1 MEDIKKEELVEET
14 NETPMVEEEKTTEE
28 KVEEVSEPANEETTN
43 EETTQEESV
52 EETASELE
60 MLRKE
65 NEMLKQQLLEIK
77 YEGLS
82 EDEIGM
88 INNSNYDAS
97 GKEYLLNVIKQ
108 MKDNFSKK
116 VDNKELESEIVSDE
130 SYEEQFDENGDIIV
144 KDLQDLL

>member
-1 MEDIKKEELVEET
+1 MEDLKKEELVMEKEEET
-14 NETPMVEEEKTTEE
+14 NETPIQEKLEEVKEEKTT
-28 KVEEVSEPANEETTN
+28 NEESIE
-43 EETTQEESV
+43 EETV
-52 EETASELE
+52 SELE

-77 YEGLS
+77 YEGLNES
-82 EDEIGM
+82 EIEM
-88 INNSNYDAS
+88 INNSNYDAN

-116 VDNKELESEIVSDE
+116 VDNKELESEIVNEE
-130 SYEEQFDENGDIIV
+130 SYEEQFDENGDIII

>member
-1 MEDIKKEELVEET
+1 MEDIKKEELVE
-14 NETPMVEEEKTTEE
+14 TPIE
-28 KVEEVSEPANEETTN
+28 KVEEVSEPTN
-43 EETTQEESV
+43 EETTQEE
-52 EETASELE
+52 TISELE

-82 EDEIGM
+82 ENEIEM

-116 VDNKELESEIVSDE
+116 VDNKGLESEIVNDE
-130 SYEEQFDENGDIIV
+130 SYEEQFDENGEIIV

>member
-1 MEDIKKEELVEET
+1 MEDIKKEELVE
-14 NETPMVEEEKTTEE
+14 TPIE
-28 KVEEVSEPANEETTN
+28 KVEEVSEPTN
-43 EETTQEESV
+43 EETTQEE
-52 EETASELE
+52 SELE

-82 EDEIGM
+82 ENEIEM

-116 VDNKELESEIVSDE
+116 VDNKGLESEIVNDE
-130 SYEEQFDENGDIIV
+130 SYEEQFDENGEIIV

>member
-1 MEDIKKEELVEET
+1 MEELKKEELVMEK
-14 NETPMVEEEKTTEE
+14 EEKTNQTPIQE
-28 KVEEVSEPANEETTN
+28 KVEEVKEEKTTN
-43 EETTQEESV
+43 EESIE
-52 EETASELE
+52 EETISELE

-77 YEGLS
+77 YEGLNES
-82 EDEIGM
+82 EIEM
-88 INNSNYDAS
+88 INNSNYDAN

-116 VDNKELESEIVSDE
+116 VDNKELESEIVNEE
-130 SYEEQFDENGDIIV
+130 SYEEQFDENGDIII

>member
-1 MEDIKKEELVEET
+1 MEDIKKEELVE
-14 NETPMVEEEKTTEE
+14 TPIE
-28 KVEEVSEPANEETTN
+28 KVEEVSEPTN
-43 EETTQEESV
+43 EETTQEE
-52 EETASELE
+52 SELE

-82 EDEIGM
+82 ENEIEM

-116 VDNKELESEIVSDE
+116 VDNKGLESEIVNDE